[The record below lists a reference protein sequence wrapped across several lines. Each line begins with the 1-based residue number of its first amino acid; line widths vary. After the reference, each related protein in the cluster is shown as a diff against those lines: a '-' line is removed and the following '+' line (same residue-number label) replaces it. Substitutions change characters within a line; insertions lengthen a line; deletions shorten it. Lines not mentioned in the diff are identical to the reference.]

1 MIELT
6 NRKDFPIRIIEHGLL
21 NDEEEDLYLIKLA
34 IASAIVRKEL
44 CPTMSSTLKKY
55 GYSEEDEA
63 LLLKKI
69 AMDIAEK
76 LL

>member
-6 NRKDFPIRIIEHGLL
+6 NRKDFPIRIVEPGSLS
-21 NDEEEDLYLIKLA
+21 DEEADVYSFKLA
-34 IASAIVRKEL
+34 IASAIIRKEL

-55 GYSEEDEA
+55 GYSEEDET
-63 LLLKKI
+63 LLFKKI

-76 LL
+76 L

>member
-21 NDEEEDLYLIKLA
+21 NDEEDLYLIKLA

-55 GYSEEDEA
+55 GYSEEDET
-63 LLLKKI
+63 LLFKKI